1 MYNSDVLYYFRDE
14 IANELAQSEYDN
26 RIVFTGCAAYGT
38 ALKPAQDEEHE
49 YETIPLSSI
58 PPPPPWPGRGRSSTM
73 TTQTMDD
80 YEDMTVEPG
89 FVDDAP
95 TQTTGAGIVSVSGSI
110 PQGMDD
116 DSALETIHYPLTAAM
131 PSTATPTAASHHQ
144 D

>member
-1 MYNSDVLYYFRDE
+1 
-14 IANELAQSEYDN
+14 
-26 RIVFTGCAAYGT
+26 
-38 ALKPAQDEEHE
+38 
-49 YETIPLSSI
+49 
-58 PPPPPWPGRGRSSTM
+58 M
-73 TTQTMDD
+73 TTQTSDD

-95 TQTTGAGIVSVSGSI
+95 TQTSGAGIVSVSGSI

-116 DSALETIHYPLTAAM
+116 DCALETIHYPLTAAM